1 MGDRQKIQVRTGGK
15 LYLAGEYAI
24 LTPGQKALIH
34 FIPLYLTA
42 EVGFSQAYELSSD
55 MFTHV
60 ATMEK
65 DTDYGLI
72 QEAVSLMEAYLTSQ
86 GLTIRPLT
94 LTIRGKLEKEGKKLG
109 IGSSGSVTLLVIKA
123 LAALYAFPLSP
134 DLLFRLGA
142 AVLLKRGDNG
152 SMGDLAAIAYE
163 SLVLYQSFDR
173 KEIQHRL
180 QSQSLESVLAE
191 DWGYKISPIK
201 PRVTCDFLVG
211 WTQKPALSSQMVKQV
226 QASINPD
233 FLVRSQSTVEQL
245 ERALLVGDKPAIQ
258 QAMRSASKALENLSP
273 LIYTEDLQA
282 LVAASQGLDAVAKSS
297 GAGGGDCGIA
307 LSFAPSATEQLQKA
321 WAAVAIQTIY
331 QERWCSHDQ

>member
-1 MGDRQKIQVRTGGK
+1 MGDRQKVQVRTGGK

-42 EVGFSQAYELSSD
+42 EVGFSQTYELSSD

-65 DTDYGLI
+65 DADYGLI

-173 KEIQHRL
+173 KKIQHRL
-180 QSQSLESVLAE
+180 QSQSLESVLVE
-191 DWGYKISPIK
+191 DWGYEISPIK
-201 PRVTCDFLVG
+201 PGVTCDFLVG

-233 FLVRSQSTVEQL
+233 FLAQSQSTVEQL
-245 ERALLVGDKPAIQ
+245 ERALLVGDKLAIQ

-273 LIYTEDLQA
+273 LIYTEELQA
-282 LVAASQGLDAVAKSS
+282 LVVASQGLDAVAKSS
-297 GAGGGDCGIA
+297 GAGGGVCGIA
-307 LSFAPSATEQLQKA
+307 LSFDPSATEQLQKA
-321 WAAVAIQTIY
+321 WEAVAIQTIY
-331 QERWCSHDQ
+331 QERWCLHDQ